1 MDPSMTHLRVG
12 VGRLGDVTAHLAFD
26 MEAQKLFA
34 AGLLGGAVALLLA
47 SFYPFGLRHGKAD
60 LTCHGPAGPV
70 TWWLVYPDVARQGW
84 MYVDSASPSP
94 VRSDPVIRT
103 LELNS
108 VTRDVSR
115 LVYPSDSR
123 RNDKLTPQG
132 FLAYTTY
139 SGIWVSYV
147 GSMTGQLGDD
157 ANSVMTCATI
167 KGEDSVSQAV
177 AMVMAHNPRR
187 DDRQESILL
196 GQQFHLKGGFEAHW
210 ECLHSIQSSFYTSCY
225 RSLHLSGVSVS
236 ARVGSASAK
245 LGSRSVNIGSGS
257 ARVGM
262 RQTKK
267 PVCVGITKLLLK
279 VGLSQPSWVLVVLP
293 DDLQLQSF
301 SAGLAGQ
308 RAPLVAGT
316 ADSGPAGSAAE
327 SAAEGGFRI
336 EIGSCAHGEVP
347 TSPSQPLFAIVG
359 TPEVTSSHVV
369 CAGNLLRTE
378 GAADL
383 LCVSHPELW
392 LTLQQAGRT
401 ARARGRVEG
410 GAVPC
415 RGPAGVQTDRDRAKE
430 QPGVTET
437 GETAAKK
444 KPWKQRKSTHE
455 DCVQHQVTEEAPG
468 QELAAEA
475 PEQECADLCS
485 YQNSNCPQ
493 FFAGSPWPASSYTAV
508 GSRHSCLVCQ
518 TAAGRG
524 EQLYAAVYN
533 MRYRVPEYTASAIT
547 RDPAGKT
554 YDRPDSKL
562 WERVQMGLCPSKL
575 HEAVEDTCDKDTRT
589 WGVTGQDDLC
599 PLPSEVTD
607 MLWRYD
613 GCGKCQSLS
622 GDYSSCGYYFNR
634 GHLNPNH
641 INDQSPDV
649 QAATFSFLNA
659 APQAADFNQC
669 IWQPYECAVG
679 LLAERVFT
687 QAKQTGSDVRSIYVI
702 TGTRL
707 GRGHKW
713 LKGRAAIPDFYWKAV
728 CYPGDEAKGVAAFAF
743 GFYGANRN
751 CTRVMKTLDLPGF
764 QEWLYR
770 GSFDPESR
778 LFPGSACAGN
788 VSGWTDENGDG
799 FDAFVGKVTPE
810 CRSDDLAVRCP
821 DPDRE
826 ACQKPTK
833 PVAAPV
839 RPQGDAPPPPSMS
852 RQGAEK
858 VVPTAGDVPA
868 AVRTGEKCDRFQV
881 TDEAPVE
888 QCMQRCI
895 YNYLSWQECTT
906 FFVGTPWPPSSYSST
921 NAAAS
926 CPICQTQDSR
936 YTEVLFATRFNTEL
950 RIPEYTA
957 DAIIRAPHGLE
968 DPRDD
973 DGSLWNRVQLGL
985 CSSTFHDHISK
996 ECDLPETW
1004 WWGVTKVSSRSCR
1017 LPSDMYLQECG
1028 DCQGLDDDY
1037 DGCGGY
1043 ADRGH
1048 LNPNAINNRDEASR
1062 EATFSFINVAPQAAS
1077 FNRHVWES
1085 FEEKVRY
1092 KAEEVYKNAD
1102 AAGSG
1107 HKTLYVI
1114 TGTKTGPGHEW
1125 LKGRVAFPEYFWKAV
1140 CYPGDES
1147 AGLRPFGVGFY
1158 GRNVD
1163 FTEVEDMVSLALPEF
1178 DSWLYDGGNEHIF
1191 QGSICTT
1198 DVDKWYIENE

>member
-1 MDPSMTHLRVG
+1 
-12 VGRLGDVTAHLAFD
+12 

-47 SFYPFGLRHGKAD
+47 SFYPFGLRHGKD
-60 LTCHGPAGPV
+60 MSCHSPAGPV

-94 VRSDPVIRT
+94 VRMDAIPRQSDPVIRT

-108 VTRDVSR
+108 VTSDVSR

-147 GSMTGQLGDD
+147 GSMTRQLGDD
-157 ANSVMTCATI
+157 TNSVMTCATI

-210 ECLHSIQSSFYTSCY
+210 KCLHSIQSSFYTSCY
-225 RSLHLSGVSVS
+225 RSLHLPGISAS

-245 LGSRSVNIGSGS
+245 LGSRSANIGSGPAS
-257 ARVGM
+257 VGI

-267 PVCVGITKLLLK
+267 PVCIGITT
-279 VGLSQPSWVLVVLP
+279 PP
-293 DDLQLQSF
+293 DKEGSF
-301 SAGLAGQ
+301 RL
-308 RAPLVAGT
+308 
-316 ADSGPAGSAAE
+316 
-327 SAAEGGFRI
+327 
-336 EIGSCAHGEVP
+336 EIGACADGEVP
-347 TSPSQPLFAIVG
+347 TVPSQPLFAMVG
-359 TPEVTSSHVV
+359 NPELASSHVV

-378 GAADL
+378 GSADL

-392 LTLQQAGRT
+392 LTLEQAGRT

-415 RGPAGVQTDRDRAKE
+415 RGPAGVRTDGDRVKE
-430 QPGVTET
+430 KPGVTDT
-437 GETAAKK
+437 GETVAKEEK
-444 KPWKQRKSTHE
+444 KPWKQRKSKLE
-455 DCVQHQVTEEAPG
+455 YCVQHQV
-468 QELAAEA
+468 AAEA

-493 FFAGSPWPASSYTAV
+493 FFAGSPWPASSYTAI
-508 GSRHSCLVCQ
+508 GSHHSCLVCQ

-533 MRYRVPEYTASAIT
+533 MRYRIPEYTASAIT

-562 WERVQMGLCPSKL
+562 WKRVQMGLCPSEL
-575 HEAVEDTCDKDTRT
+575 HEAVEDGCDNDTRT
-589 WGVTGQDDLC
+589 WGVTGKVDLC

-613 GCGKCQSLS
+613 DCGKCQSLD
-622 GDYSSCGYYFNR
+622 GDYKDCGYYFNR

-641 INDQSPDV
+641 INDQSQDV

-687 QAKQTGSDVRSIYVI
+687 QAKQAGSDVRSIYVI

-713 LKGRAAIPDFYWKAV
+713 LRGRAAIPDFYWKAV

-751 CTRVMKTLDLPGF
+751 CTRVMKTLDLPEF

-770 GSFDPESR
+770 GSFDPESL

-788 VSGWTDENGDG
+788 VSGWTDENGNG
-799 FDAFVGKVTPE
+799 FDAFVEKVTPE
-810 CRSDDLAVRCP
+810 CRHDDLAVRCP

-839 RPQGDAPPPPSMS
+839 RPQGDAPPPPMS

-858 VVPTAGDVPA
+858 VIPFAGDVPEE
-868 AVRTGEKCDRFQV
+868 VRAGEKCDMLKV

-888 QCMQRCI
+888 QCMQRCTN
-895 YNYLSWQECTT
+895 NYLSWQECTN

-1062 EATFSFINVAPQAAS
+1062 EATFSFINVAPQDPS

-1092 KAEEVYKNAD
+1092 KAEEVYRNAD

-1163 FTEVEDMVSLALPEF
+1163 FTEVENMVSLALPDF
-1178 DSWLYDGGNEHIF
+1178 DKWLYDGGNEHIF
-1191 QGSICTT
+1191 QGSVCAT
-1198 DVDKWYIENE
+1198 DHVDKWYIENE